1 MADQLQLISAG
12 RCLSSYCP
20 LPRTQRRHHMTQDTP
35 KSPRRPRKLGP
46 LTIAALL
53 ASGLVQPLL
62 PVFAAG
68 TTAGQQISN
77 TATATY
83 SETSGGPTIDAT
95 SNTVTV
101 TVAEVA
107 GLTAVP
113 AGFDDLDGGAVEAG
127 DILQF
132 NFDVTNVGN
141 SATDVFFPGE
151 NNLTTENFDIDT
163 VEILNSAGTVIAIVP
178 ADGGSLLGG
187 PGINLLDP
195 ANPANPITLSELAVD
210 GVLTLRVTG
219 TPAAGTSAGA
229 DVGVTVGSTGP
240 DNNSPTTQNQP
251 DSTDGS
257 NPNEIRTINFDD
269 PAITGTDTP
278 VNGEREASAENS
290 IPFASSVRPLALA
303 TVTKIASNLAPGAT
317 AAANDDLI
325 TYDLGLTVASTS
337 PNAAFTPAD
346 LEGTNISVN
355 GTVAPQ
361 ILVSDAIPVGTEL
374 SAAGTAP
381 AGWTVV
387 YTETATTT
395 TATNA
400 LWTTAVPAG
409 GLEDVTRI
417 GFIHNDAALS
427 DTNPQVLR
435 TDPVQGPFQFTVVT
449 VDLPTT
455 GGQVANIA
463 QVFGETVGDPDDNVV
478 YDESGDSN
486 PNNFNDDGT
495 PPDPTG
501 TNYDPT
507 ANTGD
512 TGIADP
518 VTQGTDT
525 GNDNTG
531 TGPDGED
538 NVVNIG
544 DVAGSDDILNGPE
557 DIPGAVGPTDD
568 NDDFTNQTTD
578 VPAGVG
584 PTDIFDPAPETFI
597 NSIQNPASSGFI
609 SNVTLQPISPTQ
621 AESTD
626 DSALTGQYGAN
637 SDIPTGTV
645 VTITATDDAGVVQSA
660 TYTYNGTT
668 FDLTGSSTN
677 GTPETAGNFKHVNVG
692 DLNAGAPPLDYTT
705 VVDLPDGSAA
715 GTADDVFPNDEI
727 PIPILAFADD
737 NPSGSPGYN
746 FASGTPESTTNITL
760 DRLYTGFMKLT
771 KEVQILDANGVLVQA
786 WTSDQTVLDNLNN
799 NPATALQPDYQ
810 IEYRITYENISTDV
824 VGSGNTTLTAFDFEI
839 VEDGNPV
846 VNAGTD
852 EQNVNNNWASFTD
865 HEQNTSADQGTVE
878 YFTNST
884 DGSPLTTAD
893 PIAGTKVDK
902 YENPVGQV
910 DPGQTGQFQFRRRIQ

>member
-1 MADQLQLISAG
+1 
-12 RCLSSYCP
+12 
-20 LPRTQRRHHMTQDTP
+20 MTQDTP

-62 PVFAAG
+62 PAFAAG
-68 TTAGQQISN
+68 TAAGQQISN

-107 GLTAVP
+107 GVTAVP
-113 AGFDDLDGGAVEAG
+113 AGFTDVDGGAVETG
-127 DILQF
+127 DTLEF
-132 NFDVTNVGN
+132 VFDVTNVGN
-141 SATDVFFPGE
+141 AATDLFIPGTG
-151 NNLTTENFDIDT
+151 NIGTENFVPST
-163 VEILNSAGTVIAIVP
+163 VEIIDAAGTVLATVP
-178 ADGGSLLGG
+178 AGGSTLSALAIAAL
-187 PGINLLDP
+187 PDLDP
-195 ANPANPITLSELAVD
+195 DAVLK
-210 GVLTLRVTG
+210 VRVTG
-219 TPAAGTSAGA
+219 TPAAGTPAGA
-229 DVGVTVGSTGP
+229 DVGVTLGSTGP
-240 DNNSPTTQNQP
+240 DNNSPSTQNQP
-251 DSTDGS
+251 DLPDGA
-257 NPNEIRTINFDD
+257 NPNEIRTIDAN
-269 PAITGTDTP
+269 TGNGAP

-303 TVTKIASNLAPGAT
+303 TVTKVASNLSPGAT

-325 TYDLGLTVASTS
+325 TYDLGLTVENTS

-346 LEGTNISVN
+346 LEGTDISVN
-355 GTVAPQ
+355 GSVAPQ
-361 ILVSDAIPVGTEL
+361 ILVSDAIPAGTVFSPTGTL
-374 SAAGTAP
+374 TAP

-387 YTETATTT
+387 YTDTALTT

-409 GLEDVTRI
+409 TVTRI

-435 TDPVQGPFQFTVVT
+435 TDPVQGVFQFTVIT
-449 VDLPTT
+449 SGLPTT

-463 QVFGETVGDPDDNVV
+463 QVFGETVGDPDNEIV

-501 TNYDPT
+501 TDYDPT

-512 TGIADP
+512 TGVADP

-525 GNDNTG
+525 GNDNSG

-544 DVAGSDDILNGPE
+544 DVAGSDDILNGPNTV
-557 DIPGAVGPTDD
+557 PGATGPTDD

-584 PTDIFDPAPETFI
+584 PTDSFDPAAEIFNNT
-597 NSIQNPASSGFI
+597 IQNPASSGFI
-609 SNVTLQPISPTQ
+609 ADVTLQPISPTQ
-621 AESTD
+621 AEGAD
-626 DSALTGQYGAN
+626 DSPLTGQYGAN
-637 SDIPTGTV
+637 GDIPVGTE
-645 VTITATDDAGVVQSA
+645 VTITATDDAGDIQSA
-660 TYTYNGTT
+660 TYTWDGTN
-668 FDLTGSSTN
+668 FNLISSTTDT
-677 GTPETAGNFKHVNVG
+677 GAGPVADATPEHVNVG
-692 DLNAGAPPLDYTT
+692 DLPAGQTLDYTT
-705 VVDLPDGSAA
+705 TVDLPDGTG
-715 GTADDVFPNDEI
+715 GTDSVLPNDEI
-727 PIPILAFADD
+727 PIPIIAFADD
-737 NPSGSPGYN
+737 DPRPVASGGSPG
-746 FASGTPESTTNITL
+746 FTGESTNNVTL

-771 KEVQILDANGVLVQA
+771 KEVQILDANGVIVQT
-786 WTSDQTVLDNLNN
+786 WTDTVPPTVNVL
-799 NPATALQPDYQ
+799 PDYQ
-810 IEYRITYENISTDV
+810 IEYRITYENLSTGV
-824 VGSGNTTLTAFDFEI
+824 VGSGNTTLTAFDFEV
-839 VEDGNPV
+839 VEDGNAV
-846 VNAGTD
+846 VGSNT
-852 EQNVNNNWASFTD
+852 NNWASFTD

-878 YFTNST
+878 YFVST
-884 DGSPLTTAD
+884 DLVNPFTTAD
-893 PIAGTKVDK
+893 PIAGTTVDK

-910 DPGQTGQFQFRRRIQ
+910 DPGQTGQFQFRRRIK

>member
-1 MADQLQLISAG
+1 
-12 RCLSSYCP
+12 
-20 LPRTQRRHHMTQDTP
+20 MTQDTP
-35 KSPRRPRKLGP
+35 KSPRRPRKIGP
-46 LTIAALL
+46 AAIAALL
-53 ASGLVQPLL
+53 ASGLFQPLL
-62 PVFAAG
+62 PAFAAG
-68 TTAGQQISN
+68 TAAGQQISN

-107 GLTAVP
+107 GVTATP
-113 AGFDDLDGGAVEAG
+113 AGFTDTDGGAVESG
-127 DILQF
+127 DFLYF
-132 NFDVTNVGN
+132 DFDVTNIGN
-141 SATDVFFPGE
+141 TLTDIHIPSTVTPENFTLTPDPALNATASILVDIGDGNGFVPLSGFPG
-151 NNLTTENFDIDT
+151 
-163 VEILNSAGTVIAIVP
+163 GVIPDV
-178 ADGGSLLGG
+178 
-187 PGINLLDP
+187 
-195 ANPANPITLSELAVD
+195 AVD
-210 GVLTLRVTG
+210 DTIQVRVVG

-229 DVGVTVGSTGP
+229 DVGVTLGSTGP
-240 DNNSPTTQNQP
+240 DNNGPTTQNQP
-251 DSTDGS
+251 DLPDGA
-257 NPNEIRTINFDD
+257 NPNEIRTEDAD
-269 PAITGTDTP
+269 PGNGAP
-278 VNGEREASAENS
+278 VNGEREASATNS
-290 IPFASSVRPLALA
+290 IEFASSVRPLALA
-303 TVTKIASNLAPGAT
+303 TVTKIASNLAPGPT
-317 AAANDDLI
+317 AAANDDEI
-325 TYDLGLTVASTS
+325 TYDLGLTVESSS

-355 GTVAPQ
+355 GSVAPQ
-361 ILVSDAIPVGTEL
+361 ILVSDAIP
-374 SAAGTAP
+374 AGTVLSTTTLPSAP

-387 YTETATTT
+387 YTETALTT

-400 LWTTAVPAG
+400 LWTTTLPANP
-409 GLEDVTRI
+409 TRI
-417 GFIHNDAALS
+417 GFIHNDPGLS

-449 VDLPTT
+449 SGLPAT
-455 GGQVANIA
+455 GGQIANIA
-463 QVFGETVGDPDDNVV
+463 QVFGETVGDPDNEVI

-512 TGIADP
+512 TGVADP

-525 GNDNTG
+525 GNNNTG

-544 DVAGSDDILNGPE
+544 DAAGSDDILNGPNTV
-557 DIPGAVGPTDD
+557 PGAVGPTDD

-584 PTDIFDPAPETFI
+584 PTDIFDPAPETF
-597 NSIQNPASSGFI
+597 NNTIQNPASSGFI

-637 SDIPTGTV
+637 SDIPTGTT

-692 DLNAGAPPLDYTT
+692 DLNAGQTLNYTT

-715 GTADDVFPNDEI
+715 GTADDVVPNDEI
-727 PIPILAFADD
+727 PVPILAFADD
-737 NPSGSPGYN
+737 DPSGSPGYN
-746 FASGTPESTTNITL
+746 FATGTPESTTNITL
-760 DRLYTGFMKLT
+760 DRLYTGFMRLT
-771 KEVQILDANGVLVQA
+771 KEVQILDENGVLIQP
-786 WTSDQTVLDNLNN
+786 WTSDQPTIDGVDVLPN
-799 NPATALQPDYQ
+799 YQ
-810 IEYRITYENISTDV
+810 IEYRITYENISTNV

-846 VNAGTD
+846 VNAGTG

-865 HEQNTSADQGTVE
+865 HEQNTSADQGIVE

-884 DGSPLTTAD
+884 DGTPLTTSD

>member
-1 MADQLQLISAG
+1 MAGQLQLISAG

-62 PVFAAG
+62 PAFAAG
-68 TTAGQQISN
+68 TAAGQQISN

-107 GLTAVP
+107 GVTAVP
-113 AGFDDLDGGAVEAG
+113 AGFTDLDGGAVEAG
-127 DILQF
+127 DTLEF
-132 NFDVTNVGN
+132 VFDVTNVGN
-141 SATDVFFPGE
+141 AATDLFIPGTG
-151 NNLTTENFDIDT
+151 NIGTENFVPSTVQIIDA
-163 VEILNSAGTVIAIVP
+163 AGAVLATVP
-178 ADGGSLLGG
+178 AGGDTLG
-187 PGINLLDP
+187 N
-195 ANPANPITLSELAVD
+195 
-210 GVLTLRVTG
+210 LTLPDLAPDAVLKVRVTG
-219 TPAAGTSAGA
+219 TPAAGTPAGA
-229 DVGVTVGSTGP
+229 DVGVTLGSTGP
-240 DNNSPTTQNQP
+240 DNNSPSTQNQP
-251 DSTDGS
+251 DLPDGA
-257 NPNEIRTINFDD
+257 NPNEIRTIDANSGNG
-269 PAITGTDTP
+269 AP

-303 TVTKIASNLAPGAT
+303 TVTKIASNLAPGTT
-317 AAANDDLI
+317 AAANDDEI
-325 TYDLGLTVASTS
+325 TYDLGLTVENTS

-346 LEGTNISVN
+346 LEGTNINVN
-355 GTVAPQ
+355 TTVAPQ
-361 ILVSDAIPVGTEL
+361 ILVSDAIPAGTVFLPTGTL
-374 SAAGTAP
+374 SAPT
-381 AGWTVV
+381 GWTVV
-387 YTETATTT
+387 YTDTALTT

-409 GLEDVTRI
+409 TVTRI

-449 VDLPTT
+449 SGLPTT

-463 QVFGETVGDPDDNVV
+463 QVFGETVGDPDNEIV

-501 TNYDPT
+501 TDYDDT
-507 ANTGD
+507 ATTGD
-512 TGIADP
+512 TGVADP

-525 GNDNTG
+525 GNNNSG

-544 DVAGSDDILNGPE
+544 DAAGTDDLLNGPNTV
-557 DIPGAVGPTDD
+557 PGAVGPTDD

-584 PTDIFDPAPETFI
+584 PTDIFDPAPETF
-597 NSIQNPASSGFI
+597 NNTIQNPASSGFI

-626 DSALTGQYGAN
+626 DSLLTGQYGAN

-645 VTITATDDAGVVQSA
+645 VTITATDDAGDVQA
-660 TYTYNGTT
+660 AVYEYDGTT
-668 FDLTGSSTN
+668 FVLQSSTTN
-677 GTPETAGNFKHVNVG
+677 GTPDGTAEHVNVG
-692 DLNAGAPPLDYTT
+692 ALNAGDTLDYTT

-727 PIPILAFADD
+727 PVPILAFADD
-737 NPSGSPGYN
+737 DPSGSPGYN
-746 FASGTPESTTNITL
+746 FTGTPESTTNITL

-771 KEVQILDANGVLVQA
+771 KEVQILDANGVIVQA
-786 WTSDQTVLDNLNN
+786 WTETVPPTVNVL
-799 NPATALQPDYQ
+799 PDYQ
-810 IEYRITYENISTDV
+810 IEYRITYENLSTGI
-824 VGSGNTTLTAFDFEI
+824 VGSGNSTLTAFDFEV
-839 VEDGNPV
+839 VEDGNAAV
-846 VNAGTD
+846 GSNT
-852 EQNVNNNWASFTD
+852 NNWASFTD

-884 DGSPLTTAD
+884 DGTPLTTAD

>member
-1 MADQLQLISAG
+1 
-12 RCLSSYCP
+12 
-20 LPRTQRRHHMTQDTP
+20 MTQDTP

-53 ASGLVQPLL
+53 AGGLVQPLL
-62 PVFAAG
+62 PAFAAG
-68 TTAGQQISN
+68 TAAGQQISN

-83 SETSGGPTIDAT
+83 SETNGGPTIDAT

-107 GLTAVP
+107 GVTAVP
-113 AGFDDLDGGAVEAG
+113 AGFTDLDGGAVEAG
-127 DILQF
+127 DTLEF
-132 NFDVTNVGN
+132 VFDVTNVGN
-141 SATDVFFPGE
+141 AATDLFIPGID
-151 NNLTTENFDIDT
+151 NIGTENFTPSLVQIID
-163 VEILNSAGTVIAIVP
+163 GTGAVIATVP
-178 ADGGSLLGG
+178 AAGGNLLDAA
-187 PGINLLDP
+187 GINL
-195 ANPANPITLSELAVD
+195 AALAPD
-210 GVLTLRVTG
+210 TVLKVKVTG

-229 DVGVTVGSTGP
+229 DVGVTLGSTGP
-240 DNNSPTTQNQP
+240 DNNSPSTQNQP
-251 DSTDGS
+251 DTGDGDPAAG
-257 NPNEIRTINFDD
+257 NTNTGDIRTIDAN
-269 PAITGTDTP
+269 PGNGAP

-325 TYDLGLTVASTS
+325 TYDLGLTVENTS

-346 LEGTNISVN
+346 LEGTDISVN
-355 GTVAPQ
+355 GTIAPQ
-361 ILVSDAIPVGTEL
+361 ILVSDAIPAGTEL

-387 YTETATTT
+387 YTETLLTT

-400 LWTTAVPAG
+400 LWTTALPAG
-409 GLEDVTRI
+409 GLTDVTRI

-449 VDLPTT
+449 NGLPTT

-501 TNYDPT
+501 TDYDDT
-507 ANTGD
+507 ATTGD
-512 TGIADP
+512 TGVADP

-525 GNDNTG
+525 GNNNSG

-544 DVAGSDDILNGPE
+544 DAAGTDDLLNGPNTV
-557 DIPGAVGPTDD
+557 PGAVGPTDD

-584 PTDIFDPAPETFI
+584 PTDIFDPAPETF
-597 NSIQNPASSGFI
+597 NNTIQNPASSGFI

-637 SDIPTGTV
+637 SDIPTGTT

-668 FDLTGSSTN
+668 FDLTGSSTD

-692 DLNAGAPPLDYTT
+692 DLNAGDTLNYTT
-705 VVDLPDGSAA
+705 VVDLPDGSAT
-715 GTADDVFPNDEI
+715 GTTDDDVLPNDEI
-727 PIPILAFADD
+727 PVPILAFADD
-737 NPSGSPGYN
+737 NPTSSPGYN
-746 FASGTPESTTNITL
+746 FTGTPESTTNITL

-771 KEVQILDANGVLVQA
+771 KEVQILDENGVLIQA

-810 IEYRITYENISTDV
+810 IEYRITYENLSTDV
-824 VGSGNTTLTAFDFEI
+824 VGSGNTTLTAFNFEI

-846 VNAGTD
+846 VNAGTG

-884 DGSPLTTAD
+884 DGAPLTTAD